1 MMFETGL
8 KLLSAGAEE
17 VAEAAERTF
26 TVYGPLVSFTFDLF
40 GYTVKVSET
49 VVIQWFVIAV
59 LGILFFI
66 LGRNL
71 KVVPDSKR
79 QAAAE
84 WIVTWFYNAVGESMG
99 KRYVKAYAPYIG
111 ALFCF
116 VLLNCLT
123 GLFGLKN
130 PSSDISVTGAWALI
144 TFFLVLYNKIKT
156 GGMKGYLKS
165 FIEPMPFM
173 LPFNIIGDFAN
184 PVAQALR
191 LFGNN
196 VSGIVI
202 GGLVYFAL
210 GGIAGGLTQI
220 GVPAVLSLYFD
231 LFSAVIQSYIFITL
245 TMAYVS
251 MAETD

>member
-1 MMFETGL
+1 MFETGL
-8 KLLSAGAEE
+8 RLLAGGAEE
-17 VAEAAERTF
+17 TAQAAERTF
-26 TVYGPLVSFTFDLF
+26 TVPGPLVSFTFDLF
-40 GYTVKVSET
+40 GYTVKVTET

-71 KVVPDSKR
+71 KVVPDTKR

-84 WIVTWFYNAVGESMG
+84 WIVTWFTGAVEDSMG
-99 KRYVKAYAPYIG
+99 KKYVKAYAPYLG

-130 PSSDISVTGAWALI
+130 PSSDISVTGAWAVI
-144 TFFLVLYNKIKT
+144 TFVLVFYNKIKT

-165 FIEPMPFM
+165 YVEPMPFM

-210 GGIAGGLTQI
+210 GGIAGGLAQI